1 VTATVPVTTVPLENT
16 WRNAQRQ
23 FDEAA
28 ELLNLEHGLRAV
40 LREVKRQL
48 IVSFPVKMDDGS
60 VRVFE
65 GYRVQH
71 NLARGPAKG
80 GIRFHQEVTLDEVKA
95 LAMWMTWKCAIAG
108 LPFGGAKGGI
118 VVDPKQLSE
127 GELERMTR
135 RYATEISV
143 IIGPE
148 YDIPAPDVNTSPK
161 IMAWIMDTISM
172 EHGFSIPAVV
182 TGKPLS
188 VGGSQGRNAA
198 TGRGVT
204 FVALE
209 ACKRLSIDP
218 NGSTVAIQGFGN
230 AGSVAA
236 RLMAAQ
242 GFTIVAVSDSSGAI
256 HNASGLDV
264 DRLIAHKKSTGSV
277 IGFAGANAIAGS
289 EVLEVPCDLLVP
301 GALENQVTGENAG
314 RIQARLVLEAA
325 NGPLTPDAD
334 LILERRGVTVVPDVL
349 ANAGGV
355 TVSYFEW
362 VQDLQSFFWD
372 EDEINARLEKVMHRA
387 FTEVWEKSKEHGV
400 SLRQGAYFLAI
411 ERVAEATTDRG
422 IYP

>member
-1 VTATVPVTTVPLENT
+1 
-16 WRNAQRQ
+16 
-23 FDEAA
+23 
-28 ELLNLEHGLRAV
+28 
-40 LREVKRQL
+40 
-48 IVSFPVKMDDGS
+48 
-60 VRVFE
+60 
-65 GYRVQH
+65 
-71 NLARGPAKG
+71 
-80 GIRFHQEVTLDEVKA
+80 
-95 LAMWMTWKCAIAG
+95 MTWKCAIAG

-118 VVDPKQLSE
+118 VVDPKKLSE

-198 TGRGVT
+198 TGRGVM

-209 ACKRLSIDP
+209 VCTRLGIDP
-218 NGSTVAIQGFGN
+218 KSSTVAIQGFGN
-230 AGSVAA
+230 AGSIAA

-242 GFTIVAVSDSSGAI
+242 GFTVVAVSDSSGAI
-256 HNASGLDV
+256 HSAAGLDV

-277 IGFAGANAIAGS
+277 TGFPGASVIAAH
-289 EVLEVPCDLLVP
+289 EVLEVQCDVLVP
-301 GALENQVTGENAG
+301 AALENQVTSENAA

-325 NGPLTPDAD
+325 NGPITPDAD
-334 LILERRGVTVVPDVL
+334 ILLEQRGITVVPDVL

-387 FTEVWEKSKEHGV
+387 FTEVWDMSKQHGV

-411 ERVAEATTDRG
+411 DRVAEATTDRG

>member
-1 VTATVPVTTVPLENT
+1 
-16 WRNAQRQ
+16 
-23 FDEAA
+23 
-28 ELLNLEHGLRAV
+28 
-40 LREVKRQL
+40 
-48 IVSFPVKMDDGS
+48 

-71 NLARGPAKG
+71 NMARGPAKG
-80 GIRFHQEVTLDEVKA
+80 GIRYHQGVTLDEVKA

-172 EHGFSIPAVV
+172 EQGFSVPAVV

-198 TGRGVT
+198 TGRGVM

-209 ACKRLSIDP
+209 ACARLGIDP
-218 NGSTVAIQGFGN
+218 KASTVAIQGFGN
-230 AGSVAA
+230 AGSIAA

-242 GFTIVAVSDSSGAI
+242 GFTIVAVSDSSGAV
-256 HNASGLDV
+256 HNAAGLDV
-264 DRLIAHKKSTGSV
+264 DRLIAHKRSTGSV
-277 IGFAGANAIAGS
+277 SGYPGATTITAG
-289 EVLEVPCDLLVP
+289 EVLEVPCVVLVP
-301 GALENQVTGENAG
+301 AALENQITGENAG

-325 NGPLTPDAD
+325 NGPITPDAD
-334 LILERRGVTVVPDVL
+334 SLLEQRGVTVVPDVL

-387 FTEVWEKSKEHGV
+387 FAEVWDTSKQHGV
-400 SLRQGAYFLAI
+400 SLRTGAYFLAI